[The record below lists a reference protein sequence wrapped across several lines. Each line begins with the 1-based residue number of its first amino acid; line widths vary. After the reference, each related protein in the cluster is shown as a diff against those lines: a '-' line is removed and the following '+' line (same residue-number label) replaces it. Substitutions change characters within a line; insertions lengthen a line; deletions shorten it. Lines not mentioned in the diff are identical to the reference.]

1 LKTLSFI
8 IKDFTGFRK
17 AKKQC
22 FKKPSPK
29 KNGGIPFE
37 LYPAVFFRAAMKLFA
52 IIVFAYNLLNTIPV
66 Y

>member
-1 LKTLSFI
+1 MKTLSFI

-37 LYPAVFFRAAMKLFA
+37 LYPAVFFCYGADKPPVSMPA
-52 IIVFAYNLLNTIPV
+52 VF
-66 Y
+66 